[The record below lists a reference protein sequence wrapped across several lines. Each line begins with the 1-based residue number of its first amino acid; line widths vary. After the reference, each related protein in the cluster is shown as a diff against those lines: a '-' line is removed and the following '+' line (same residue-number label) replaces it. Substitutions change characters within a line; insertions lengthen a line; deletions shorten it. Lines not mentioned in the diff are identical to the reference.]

1 MKPKVHVLNLNATML
16 LRQVQPEGLLCD
28 LIFEF
33 FGENDDLVLILH
45 PVDAWN
51 ETLEQVRPQVAF
63 APTVMECQ
71 YKHFCKIGCDKL
83 VPVTMILG
91 RLLMLVLEDNA
102 IANTQG

>member
-1 MKPKVHVLNLNATML
+1 MKPKVHVLNLKATIL
-16 LRQVQPEGLLCD
+16 LMQVQPEGLFCA
-28 LIFEF
+28 LIIEF

-71 YKHFCKIGCDKL
+71 YKHFCMIGCDKL
-83 VPVTMILG
+83 VPVTMLLG
-91 RLLMLVLEDNA
+91 RHLMLVLEDNA
-102 IANTQG
+102 MVNKQG